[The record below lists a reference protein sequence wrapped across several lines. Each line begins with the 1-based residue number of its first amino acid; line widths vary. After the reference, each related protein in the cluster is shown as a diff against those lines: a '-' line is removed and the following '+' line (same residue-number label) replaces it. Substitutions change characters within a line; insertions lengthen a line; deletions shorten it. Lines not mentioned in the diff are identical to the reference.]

1 MTKTITIGITATES
15 RFQNYLD
22 WILDEDAAIDLIT
35 LSYDTQNTDDVKRCQ
50 GILLSGGVDITP
62 AFYNSQ
68 RTRYPNMPKEWNKE
82 RDIFEMKILQLA
94 IENRLPI
101 LAICRGLQLLN
112 TYLGGSLVPDLE
124 EAGKQ
129 DHKRKE
135 DKDGLHTITIA
146 ENSLLFSISG
156 RLSGE
161 VNSAHHQAID
171 LISDSLVVNAVST
184 DDGVI
189 EGVEWKDPYNKSPL
203 LGVQWHPER
212 MDDKKTN
219 PLSENILAWFLSEAN
234 KSLYE
239 NF

>member
-1 MTKTITIGITATES
+1 MTKKITIGITASES

-22 WILDEDAAIDLIT
+22 WIQGNNANIELIT
-35 LSYDTQNTDDVKRCQ
+35 LSYETQNTDDVKRCQ

-82 RDIFEMKILQLA
+82 RDIFEMKILQLS
-94 IENRLPI
+94 IENRLPL

-124 EAGKQ
+124 ESGKQ

-146 ENSLLFSISG
+146 ENSLLNKITGLLF
-156 RLSGE
+156 GE

-171 LISDSLVVNAVST
+171 LVSESLVVNAVST
-184 DDGVI
+184 DGVI
-189 EGVEWKDPYNKSPL
+189 EGVEWKASENKSPL

-212 MDDKKTN
+212 MEDKKTN

>member
-1 MTKTITIGITATES
+1 MTKKITIGITASES

-22 WILDEDAAIDLIT
+22 WIQGENENIETII
-35 LSYDTQNTDDVKRCQ
+35 LSYETQNTDDVKRCQ

-82 RDIFEMKILQLA
+82 RDIFEMKILQLS

-124 EAGKQ
+124 ESGKL

-135 DKDGLHTITIA
+135 DRDGIHNITIA
-146 ENSLLFSISG
+146 ENSLLYSITG
-156 RLSGE
+156 HFSGE

-171 LISDSLVVNAVST
+171 LVSDSLVVNAVST
-184 DDGVI
+184 DGVI
-189 EGVEWKDPYNKSPL
+189 EGVEWKESKNKSPL

-212 MDDKKTN
+212 MEHKKTN

-234 KSLYE
+234 KSRYE